1 MKNFQIVQHTR
12 NTIKTLKNLNKKT
25 TMSRLTFNPT
35 AKFSMASFTPPNVS
49 NPVQIRI
56 HDAIYP
62 LSAKWTW
69 RRLLFLNSSDRVQGG
84 ASNKNGKIIEKK
96 VSTLIDRHT
105 AGKCTGRSADFDGPS
120 LFWEK
125 VNSWLCV
132 KFLWTVINRRKRG
145 QEKKNIFLIW
155 KMLKLEIPSQNGDKQ
170 KKTAHTHTHT
180 IYYHP

>member
-1 MKNFQIVQHTR
+1 MFKNTTKTMKNFQIVQHTR

-84 ASNKNGKIIEKK
+84 PATKTEKPRKIENQKSLPIHLQ
-96 VSTLIDRHT
+96 S
-105 AGKCTGRSADFDGPS
+105 AGKCPRSSAHIKHQSFFS
-120 LFWEK
+120 TKINNERNIEL
-125 VNSWLCV
+125 VWLN
-132 KFLWTVINRRKRG
+132 L
-145 QEKKNIFLIW
+145 KNFSRWRVLR
-155 KMLKLEIPSQNGDKQ
+155 LDNPVVYAE
-170 KKTAHTHTHT
+170 
-180 IYYHP
+180 